1 MKGNKGGDLYIETNI
16 VNPDNLSKE
25 QIKLYEELRQLIMGN

>member
-1 MKGNKGGDLYIETNI
+1 MKGNKGDLYIETNI